1 MKKDICNALLLNS
14 ITVIVLISLI
24 GCTRVWMDPDTSVPA
39 SNQSIA
45 NILVNKAAYDSAG
58 VVVVGKVWD
67 LRKETMTDEENRVE
81 KEYTTFKL
89 ADRKGNYLDVYT
101 PGNYEL
107 SEGDFVRVTGIFQI
121 DYNDELRDFE
131 NDITAIRIE
140 PWKPTVLFWLREFEF
155 D

>member
-1 MKKDICNALLLNS
+1 M
-14 ITVIVLISLI
+14 
-24 GCTRVWMDPDTSVPA
+24 R
-39 SNQSIA
+39 
-45 NILVNKAAYDSAG
+45 
-58 VVVVGKVWD
+58 
-67 LRKETMTDEENRVE
+67 DEENRVE
-81 KEYTTFKL
+81 KEYTTFKI

-140 PWKPTVLFWLREFEF
+140 PWKPTVFFWLREFEF